1 MGTLPIPAIHSEQF
15 GSRLDDLAAASDGLL
30 IVLRR
35 HLQTRQRHG
44 SVRVCVCV
52 CACVRACVLACVR
65 VCVCVCISYLREK
78 GLGEADVSGGV
89 VIEDVVITQ
98 VAGRRRNG
106 CVTIHYEM

>member
-1 MGTLPIPAIHSEQF
+1 MCAH
-15 GSRLDDLAAASDGLL
+15 
-30 IVLRR
+30 
-35 HLQTRQRHG
+35 
-44 SVRVCVCV
+44 VCVC
-52 CACVRACVLACVR
+52 

-98 VAGRRRNG
+98 VAGHRRNG